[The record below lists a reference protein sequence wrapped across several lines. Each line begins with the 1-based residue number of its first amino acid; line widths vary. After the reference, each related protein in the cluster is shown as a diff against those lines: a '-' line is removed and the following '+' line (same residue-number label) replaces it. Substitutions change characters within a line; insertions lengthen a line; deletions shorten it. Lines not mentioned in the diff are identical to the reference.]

1 MSMRYVAID
10 MWMPYRDPL
19 HQPARARPQLRG
31 AACPGPVSKGAHRIE
46 AKRRP
51 FARQSW
57 DMETFD
63 RAPPTEFAYTGM
75 VGRAGMMRAAPARA
89 PEVEDVNYGVD
100 IARLVAMLESGEI

>member
-1 MSMRYVAID
+1 
-10 MWMPYRDPL
+10 
-19 HQPARARPQLRG
+19 
-31 AACPGPVSKGAHRIE
+31 
-46 AKRRP
+46 
-51 FARQSW
+51 
-57 DMETFD
+57 METFD